1 MHVEMEAKAQAA
13 PRGLGHA
20 GRKNGTIFFI
30 ARRKS
35 IFTLKAHPIMGE
47 GQGANVVQAPVC
59 LPRIMRNRHALGAVG
74 GF

>member
-30 ARRKS
+30 ARRKC
-35 IFTLKAHPIMGE
+35 IFTLKAHPIMG
-47 GQGANVVQAPVC
+47 
-59 LPRIMRNRHALGAVG
+59 
-74 GF
+74 